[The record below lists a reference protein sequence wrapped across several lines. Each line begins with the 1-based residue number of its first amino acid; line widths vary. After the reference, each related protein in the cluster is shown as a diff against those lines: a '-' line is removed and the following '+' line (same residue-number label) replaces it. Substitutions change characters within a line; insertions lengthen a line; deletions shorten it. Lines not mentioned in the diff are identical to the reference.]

1 MKRIYLSLSAAAIA
15 ALLLVPASIHAQEKE
30 NKQKEKEKTEKKEGQ
45 QIIITTKTDS
55 KEKIVVEING
65 DKVTVN
71 GKPIEDLKKDGDIS
85 VNVHKLKGMN
95 GLMAYGHADNAFT
108 YNWND
113 NKAFTFNGNE
123 NTAMLGVVTDKTDNG
138 VKVTEVNDETA
149 AAKMG
154 LKEDDIITK
163 VDGKKVADP
172 DDLTKIIRGHKP
184 GDKVAITYERDKKE
198 QTATAELG
206 KFSGPFIGNFSK
218 TMPSMDFKVMP
229 KLDQSVP
236 RSLQGQNG
244 YNTIIS
250 DWNRPKL
257 GLSVQDTD
265 DGKGVKVLDVDN
277 ESNAAK
283 AGVKKDDVIISIN
296 DKEVN
301 SADEVAKIVRELR
314 EKVSM
319 KLKVNRG
326 GKTQDIEV
334 KLPRKLQTK
343 DI

>member
-15 ALLLVPASIHAQEKE
+15 ALLLIPASIHAQEKE
-30 NKQKEKEKTEKKEGQ
+30 NKEKDKEKNEKTEKKEGQ
-45 QIIITTKTDS
+45 QIIITTKNDS

-71 GKPIEDLKKDGDIS
+71 GKPIEDLKDGDIS
-85 VNVHKLKGMN
+85 VNVHKLKGYN
-95 GLMAYGHADNAFT
+95 TLMTYRPNSSFNYNWSDNNAFS
-108 YNWND
+108 
-113 NKAFTFNGNE
+113 FNGNE
-123 NTAMLGVVTDKTDNG
+123 NTAMLGVVTDKTDGG

-149 AAKMG
+149 AAKIG

-172 DDLTKIIRGHKP
+172 DDLTKIIRDHKP

-206 KFSGPFIGNFSK
+206 KYNGPFTGNWGK

-229 KLDQSVP
+229 KIEQSFP
-236 RSLQGQNG
+236 RTLQGQNG
-244 YNTIIS
+244 YAFLTDNH
-250 DWNRPKL
+250 PKL

-283 AGVKKDDVIISIN
+283 AGVKKDDVILSIN

-301 SADEVAKIVRELR
+301 STDEVAKIVRENR

-334 KLPRKLQTK
+334 KMPRKLQTK

>member
-15 ALLLVPASIHAQEKE
+15 ALLLMPASINAQEEK
-30 NKQKEKEKTEKKEGQ
+30 NKDKEKKEKVEKKEGQ
-45 QIIITTKTDS
+45 QIIITTKNDN

-71 GKPIEDLKKDGDIS
+71 GKPVEDLKDGDIS
-85 VNVHKLKGMN
+85 VNVRKLRG
-95 GLMAYGHADNAFT
+95 GSLYSYTVPDNAFS
-108 YNWND
+108 YNWNG
-113 NKAFTFNGNE
+113 NNAFTFDGDK
-123 NTAMLGVVTDKTDNG
+123 TAMLGVVTDKTEGG

-149 AAKMG
+149 AAKIG

-163 VDGKKVADP
+163 VDGKKVEDP

-206 KFSGPFIGNFSK
+206 KYNGPFTGNWGK
-218 TMPSMDFKVMP
+218 TMPNMDFKVMP
-229 KLDQSVP
+229 KIEQSFP
-236 RSLQGQNG
+236 RTLQGHNG
-244 YNTIIS
+244 YAFLT
-250 DWNRPKL
+250 DDRPKL

-283 AGVKKDDVIISIN
+283 AGVKKDDVILSIN

-301 SADEVAKIVRELR
+301 SADEVAKIVRENR

-334 KLPRKLQTK
+334 KMPRKLKTT